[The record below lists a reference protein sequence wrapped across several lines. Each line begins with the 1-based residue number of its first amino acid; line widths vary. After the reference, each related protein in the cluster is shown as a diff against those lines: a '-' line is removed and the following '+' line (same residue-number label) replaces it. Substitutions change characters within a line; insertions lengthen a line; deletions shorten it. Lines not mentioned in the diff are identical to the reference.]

1 MPVLTV
7 IGLLIFFSVFVGIV
21 IWTYRVI
28 EKNKWQEIATL
39 AIQDEP
45 IKTAKGARLEK

>member
-7 IGLLIFFSVFVGIV
+7 IGLLIFFTVFVGII

-28 EKNKWQEIATL
+28 EKNKWQEVAKL

-45 IKTAKGARLEK
+45 TVAAKGVRLEK